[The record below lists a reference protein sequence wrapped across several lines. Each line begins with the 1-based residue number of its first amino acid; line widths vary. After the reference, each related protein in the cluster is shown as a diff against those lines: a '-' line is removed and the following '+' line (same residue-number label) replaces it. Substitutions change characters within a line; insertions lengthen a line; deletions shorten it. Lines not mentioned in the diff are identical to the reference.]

1 MIGGRVLD
9 ATAITDIAIGRS
21 IYAAAFLAAAND
33 LGIALALPAAA
44 LHEAW
49 ARAGEADYPFVEL
62 LLALPLSVVEPLD
75 GEAAARSGT
84 AAGAGL
90 HRNPLAWNASAAH
103 AALISRER
111 GWPVLT
117 ADPAALQAIDP
128 ELAID
133 LLPGE

>member
-9 ATAITDIAIGRS
+9 ATAISDIAIGRS

-49 ARAGEADYPFVEL
+49 ARAGEADYPFVDL
-62 LLALPLSVVEPLD
+62 LLALPLTLVDPLD
-75 GEAAARSGT
+75 GDAAARSGT
-84 AAGAGL
+84 AAGPRPGADPPTW
-90 HRNPLAWNASAAH
+90 NPSAAH
-103 AALISRER
+103 AALVSRER

-117 ADPAALQAIDP
+117 ADPASLQAIDP
-128 ELAID
+128 ELALD